1 MYSIEGTVLLDNKA
15 AADIVEIRFSCGVLR
30 LRPERDEDLDFQYR
44 LFCTSRPHE
53 WDTLHLNP
61 ALRARLMQ
69 DQFRAQFSS
78 YHAQFRNARFDI
90 IELDGCPVGRI
101 IVDRPG
107 TMIHIVDQ
115 AVVPANR
122 NRGIGTTIMQVLMNE
137 AAGAELPVR
146 LKVSS
151 TNDSSIRL
159 YLRLGFVPIEFVPLY
174 VEMEWRHHR
183 SRGGGRGRAAR

>member
-1 MYSIEGTVLLDNKA
+1 LDNRA

-30 LRPERDEDLDFQYR
+30 LRPESDEDLDFRYR
-44 LFCTSRPHE
+44 LFCASRPPE
-53 WDTLHLNP
+53 WDLIQLNP
-61 ALRARLMQ
+61 ALRAQLMQ
-69 DQFRAQFSS
+69 HQFRAQDMS
-78 YHAQFRNARFDI
+78 YRAQFPTACFDI

-101 IVDRPG
+101 VVDRPG

-122 NRGIGTTIMQVLMNE
+122 NRGVGTTIMRMLMNE
-137 AAGAELPVR
+137 AARAELPVR

-159 YLRLGFVPIEFVPLY
+159 YSRLGFVPIEIVPLY
-174 VEMEWRHHR
+174 VEMEWRHDRHD
-183 SRGGGRGRAAR
+183 